1 MEAMGFHCDRKKR
14 YATPQ
19 EAVYALEHAKKRLT
33 SGRLH
38 AYQCIHCGLY
48 HLGNVTPGVSRGKIR
63 NKALTPL
70 RERSGRQNRLK
81 KKQLQEEEE

>member
-14 YATPQ
+14 YASAQ

-38 AYQCIHCGLY
+38 AYRCVTCGLF
-48 HLGNVTPGVSRGKIR
+48 HIGNVTPGQSKGKIR
-63 NKALTPL
+63 NKAITPS

-81 KKQLQEEEE
+81 KKQLREEEE